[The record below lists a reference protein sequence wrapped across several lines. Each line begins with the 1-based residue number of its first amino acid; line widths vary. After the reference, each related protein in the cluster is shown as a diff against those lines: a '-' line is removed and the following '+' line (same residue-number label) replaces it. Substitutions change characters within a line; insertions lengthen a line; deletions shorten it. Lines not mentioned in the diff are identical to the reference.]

1 MEKWVNENIWNIFSN
16 IISLI
21 SLIAS
26 IYLAIKA
33 NKVAKD
39 LAKQS
44 DSLSNLGIELAR
56 TANDIAIHSSLLKF
70 EPNIDVHR
78 AKSST
83 ILMGKDELSGTTLSI
98 SGALSLE
105 HGKIAQVYL
114 INKDSGISQ
123 SVDFISKTEKIYS
136 SEKKFLANKVEVSHK
151 FELNNLGNTEIV
163 SGNFYIVIIDETFKL
178 HRLLLQIVSDSDQ
191 HSGSYI
197 ATLEVNSVRKPRNIE
212 VFYRIFTD
220 LDFIEYENIENRTE
234 WINTIKQTSETN
246 YGRRTG
252 DRNSKLD
259 SYKKIDY
266 KELVDD
272 IEKINK
278 HFEYFGFKR

>member
-246 YGRRTG
+246 YGRRIG